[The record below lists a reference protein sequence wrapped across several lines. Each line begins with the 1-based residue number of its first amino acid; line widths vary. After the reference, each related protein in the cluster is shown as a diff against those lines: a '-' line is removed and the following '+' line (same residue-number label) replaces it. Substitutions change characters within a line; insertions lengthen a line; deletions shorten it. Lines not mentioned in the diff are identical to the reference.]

1 MLYLFNISE
10 RREMGCL
17 QGGSFCRKILYLFI
31 LFFYVMPAGAQPVFQ
46 EMVSLERQNSSVY
59 AILNQISDQTGFFFV
74 YNSEILN
81 PDRRIR
87 LRDGTRP
94 LSSWLEDII
103 ADPSVGFNVIGN
115 YILVY
120 RPGPAGREAGNEN
133 GQPVNTEFVIQG
145 RILDES
151 TRKPLQFAT
160 VGVRDKPLGIT
171 TNSDGIFRL
180 RLPDDHSD
188 MQITVSYLGYRSQ
201 VFPVQLFQAGMLDI
215 LMETDFI
222 PIQEVMIRYYDPVE
236 VVSAAREKINENYS
250 DKPVYLL
257 NFYREGVMRGNRF
270 INYSE
275 ALFQTYKSPP
285 YRKSERDQV
294 RLLQSRNINNIDQ
307 TDTLILKIRAGVR
320 SALDLDFIKNTP
332 DFLNAE
338 YLNEYDY
345 TRADVISMD
354 GNRAYAIAF
363 EQKKNITDPLYKGV
377 MFIDMESL
385 AFLGADF
392 EVNPKH
398 INKAH
403 DQFIARRNRSYRA
416 SVEKA
421 AYTVS
426 YRYFDGHYYLNHV
439 RADLHLRY
447 RGRYQLFSNNYQ
459 VFVEMATTRIERDN
473 VTRFDRRDVVRTNR
487 VFFDENHKYDP
498 EFWSNY
504 SIIAPEKH
512 ITQAISLIES
522 EIESFIN
529 DKSLVED

>member
-1 MLYLFNISE
+1 MLYLFNISK
-10 RREMGCL
+10 
-17 QGGSFCRKILYLFI
+17 KILYLLIFACYT
-31 LFFYVMPAGAQPVFQ
+31 LPAGAQPVFK
-46 EMVSLERQNSSVY
+46 EMVSLERQNSSVF
-59 AILNQISDQTGFFFV
+59 ALLNQISGQTGFYFV

-81 PDRRIR
+81 PDRKIR
-87 LRDGTRP
+87 LKAGTKP
-94 LSSWLEDII
+94 VSSWLEDII
-103 ADPSVGFNVIGN
+103 ADPSVGFYIIDNH
-115 YILVY
+115 ILVY
-120 RPGPAGREAGNEN
+120 RPGSVGWGTDNDT
-133 GQPVNTEFVIQG
+133 GQPDNTEFVIQG

-160 VGVRDKPLGIT
+160 VGVRNKPLGIT
-171 TNSDGIFRL
+171 TNTDGIFRL

-188 MQITVSYLGYRSQ
+188 LQITVSYLGYRSQ
-201 VFPVQLFQAGMLDI
+201 VVPVQLFQADMLDI
-215 LMETDFI
+215 LMETDYI

-236 VVSAAREKINENYS
+236 VLSAARERINDNYS
-250 DKPVYLL
+250 DKPAYLL

-275 ALFQTYKSPP
+275 ALFQIYKSPQ

-294 RLLQSRNINNIDQ
+294 RLLQSRNISNIDQ

-320 SALDLDFIKNTP
+320 SALELDFIKNTP
-332 DFLNAE
+332 DFLSAE

-345 TRADVISMD
+345 TRADIISMD
-354 GNRAYAIAF
+354 GNRAYAISF

-377 MFIDMESL
+377 MYIDMESL

-416 SVEKA
+416 SVERA

-459 VFVEMATTRIERDN
+459 VFVEMATTRIDRDN

-487 VFFDENHKYDP
+487 VFFDENHRYDP

-522 EIESFIN
+522 EIESYIN
-529 DKSLVED
+529 DKSLVDD